1 MVRDFQEFVK
11 CCKIVSIPWSAF
23 ERIKFLMEFK
33 RINKDTV
40 TCIITEDDMDEQGIK
55 LEDLFEKKKEAMDFL
70 HDVMRKA
77 QEEVDYKP
85 TGSFMP
91 MQITVL
97 PDHSISLTLSENASA
112 SFGEILKNLTDKAGI
127 KIPKN
132 VLEDL
137 GDSVDEERINRLNEY
152 LKSLKQFTNSVKNIM
167 EEVNSGEEQGK
178 IPVNDGATVEKDKVL
193 SDKISNG
200 ASRRS
205 KILDDEDKAIRDS
218 QRLSFHEY
226 IFTFDNIRTVI
237 DFCNKAPKHFK
248 FKSSLYKNP
257 TTGKYYLDLQRQDE
271 DPRAFAS
278 LFTMAYEF
286 GHFQATNQH
295 ILAYIKESSDLI
307 IAEDAIVL
315 LAKVSD

>member
-1 MVRDFQEFVK
+1 
-11 CCKIVSIPWSAF
+11 
-23 ERIKFLMEFK
+23 MEFK

-112 SFGEILKNLTDKAGI
+112 SFGEILRNLTDKAGI

-132 VLEDL
+132 VLEDI
-137 GDSVDEERINRLNEY
+137 GDSVDEDRINRLNDY

-167 EEVNSGEEQGK
+167 DDSGINNKDKSDKISINS
-178 IPVNDGATVEKDKVL
+178 NATVDK
-193 SDKISNG
+193 SKKIADKISNG
-200 ASRRS
+200 ASRKTTIS
-205 KILDDEDKAIRDS
+205 DADIKKANDS
-218 QRLSFHEY
+218 NRLKFHEY
-226 IFTFDNIRTVI
+226 IFSFDNIRTVI
-237 DFCNKAPKHFK
+237 AFCQKVPMDLKIL
-248 FKSSLYKNP
+248 SSLYKNQSD
-257 TTGKYYLDLQRQDE
+257 GKYYLDLMRADE
-271 DPRAFAS
+271 DPKVFAS

-286 GHFQATNQH
+286 GHFQASNKNTIAH
-295 ILAYIKESSDLI
+295 IKESYDCLI
-307 IAEDAIVL
+307 KDSAIYS
-315 LAKVSD
+315 LAKVSA

>member
-1 MVRDFQEFVK
+1 
-11 CCKIVSIPWSAF
+11 
-23 ERIKFLMEFK
+23 MEFK

-77 QEEVDYKP
+77 EEEVDYKP

-132 VLEDL
+132 VLEDI

-152 LKSLKQFTNSVKNIM
+152 LKSLKQLTSSVKNII
-167 EEVNSGEEQGK
+167 EDNNQADKSDK
-178 IPVNDGATVEKDKVL
+178 IPVNVGETHDKNEKKASL
-193 SDKISNG
+193 IANG
-200 ASRRS
+200 AKRTLTPEEIEKRN
-205 KILDDEDKAIRDS
+205 
-218 QRLSFHEY
+218 QNRLKFHEY
-226 IFTFDNIRTVI
+226 VFTFGDIRTVI
-237 DFCNKAPKHFK
+237 SFCDKAPKDLK
-248 FKSSLYKNP
+248 VESALYKNEAD
-257 TTGKYYLDLQRQDE
+257 GLFYLDLKRNNE
-271 DPRAFAS
+271 DPKAFAA

-286 GHFQATNQH
+286 GHFQATNQNVIAH
-295 ILAYIKESSDLI
+295 YKENYNCLIKENALYK
-307 IAEDAIVL
+307 
-315 LAKVSD
+315 LASV